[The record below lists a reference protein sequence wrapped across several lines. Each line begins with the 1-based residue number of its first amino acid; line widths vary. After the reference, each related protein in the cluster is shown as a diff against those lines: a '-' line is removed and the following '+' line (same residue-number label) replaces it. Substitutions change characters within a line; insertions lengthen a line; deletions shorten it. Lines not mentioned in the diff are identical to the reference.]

1 MILQL
6 EFMHNLCNCW
16 SKEIIFFSRSNCIIW
31 FPILFIED
39 KLILLL
45 VILHYRPNWWN
56 TLNLISLLDN
66 SPNYLVGCV
75 IQKRTLLGPRKS
87 SSTAVEGRAKD
98 NGTDS
103 IVSLM
108 VLMNRYKGKM
118 SIMCV
123 VPRMPIYIPPIPLY
137 RPRQCPYLSQG
148 PWSRVRCP
156 RGRRP
161 WWWWSSWWPSSP
173 SWSPAPSPR

>member
-108 VLMNRYKGKM
+108 VLMNRYKEEKWV
-118 SIMCV
+118 SSLKTLKQDLCLNIMRVKIRFNLDLIPRTCCCV
-123 VPRMPIYIPPIPLY
+123 L
-137 RPRQCPYLSQG
+137 L
-148 PWSRVRCP
+148 
-156 RGRRP
+156 
-161 WWWWSSWWPSSP
+161 
-173 SWSPAPSPR
+173 

>member
-108 VLMNRYKGKM
+108 VLMNRYKEEKWV
-118 SIMCV
+118 SSLKTLKQDLCLNIMRVKIRFNLDLIPRTWCCV
-123 VPRMPIYIPPIPLY
+123 L
-137 RPRQCPYLSQG
+137 L
-148 PWSRVRCP
+148 
-156 RGRRP
+156 
-161 WWWWSSWWPSSP
+161 
-173 SWSPAPSPR
+173 